1 MHQCGEAALPEI
13 ARILIQFPTP
23 SPFSA
28 TPQRAKLPHP
38 QEVPLLWHLPPLTSR
53 YTALPPM
60 WAAPSRGRAGE
71 ARNLSQDSCR
81 QSSHQGFHSGGNG
94 ATMPS
99 LASHISSGS
108 FSGSIPISRAKSW
121 ISRKT
126 EEESMEMVYTRHY
139 AIKPASSAKA
149 MGTLGNPD
157 PQTKL
162 LKAVS
167 TALRVSEHIL
177 TGW

>member
-1 MHQCGEAALPEI
+1 MWGSSSPRDRSHPYPISQTLLPLFLLPHKELSSPIHRKYLCCGIFPPSPASTLLCHQCG
-13 ARILIQFPTP
+13 Q
-23 SPFSA
+23 
-28 TPQRAKLPHP
+28 HP
-38 QEVPLLWHLPPLTSR
+38 
-53 YTALPPM
+53 
-60 WAAPSRGRAGE
+60 AGE
-71 ARNLSQDSCR
+71 GQERPGLSQDSCR

-157 PQTKL
+157 PETKL

-167 TALRVSEHIL
+167 TALCVSEHVL
-177 TGW
+177 PGW